1 MNGMGMGT
9 HGGLTPMTPVGM
21 GVGYVLANPLKPT
34 THCMGCGSC
43 GLVAN
48 FI

>member
-1 MNGMGMGT
+1 MGMGT